1 MSYLDLIKLGGSAM
15 IITEAV
21 NRLAT
26 LSSRRRIAQ
35 RRQNT
40 KHLLLGATLGA
51 TAGAAA
57 GLLLAPQSGKKTRAQ
72 ISQRTGETIDTLK
85 ERVASTGEMIADRVQ
100 ERTAR
105 LRDAAEVCAEAVKN
119 AATEPDAEV
128 EEKTRKKK

>member
-1 MSYLDLIKLGGSAM
+1 MTYLNLIKLGGSAM

-26 LSSRRRIAQ
+26 MSSRRRIAQ
-35 RRQNT
+35 RRQNA

-57 GLLLAPQSGKKTRAQ
+57 GLLFAPQSGKKTRAQ
-72 ISQRTGETIDTLK
+72 ISQRTGETIDTIK
-85 ERVASTGEMIADRVQ
+85 DRVASTGERIADRVQ

-105 LRDAAEVCAEAVKN
+105 LRHAAEACAEEIKS
-119 AATEPDAEV
+119 ATEPETDAD
-128 EEKTRKKK
+128 EKSSKKK